1 MFTQNMDGEL
11 YRKIL
16 TNNLFDQAYHLLGE
30 SWTFQ
35 QDNDPK
41 HKARLT
47 VSLLEDQCPA
57 VLDWPSYFPDLN
69 LIENLWAIIKK
80 RVEKKVNKRISEKK
94 SVTQS
99 VFMEIIKEEW
109 LNIDQNLC
117 LNLVDSMKRRVK
129 LVIERNGNIIQY

>member
-47 VSLLEDQCPA
+47 VSLLEDQYPA
-57 VLDWPSYFPDLN
+57 VLDWPSYSPDLN
-69 LIENLWAIIKK
+69 PIENLWAIMKR
-80 RVEKKVNKRISEKK
+80 RVEKTVYKLLGAKK
-94 SVTQS
+94 SVTKDAFKGIIESKWGIS
-99 VFMEIIKEEW
+99 VKSSA
-109 LNIDQNLC
+109 LAL
-117 LNLVDSMKRRVK
+117 
-129 LVIERNGNIIQY
+129 

>member
-1 MFTQNMDGEL
+1 MFTQNIDGEL
-11 YRKIL
+11 YREIL

-35 QDNDPK
+35 QDNDSK
-41 HKARLT
+41 HKIRLT
-47 VSLLEDQCPA
+47 VSLLEDQCPTI
-57 VLDWPSYFPDLN
+57 LDWPSYSLDLN
-69 LIENLWAIIKK
+69 SIENLWAIIKK
-80 RVEKKVNKRISEKK
+80 RVKKKVNKWISKK
-94 SVTQS
+94 KLVTQS